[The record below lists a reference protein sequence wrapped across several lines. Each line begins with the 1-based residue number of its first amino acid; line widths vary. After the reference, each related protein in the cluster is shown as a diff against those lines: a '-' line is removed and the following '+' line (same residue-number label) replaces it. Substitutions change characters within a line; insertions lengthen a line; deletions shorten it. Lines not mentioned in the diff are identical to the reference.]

1 MKLKVTVTALVL
13 TFGCLASTNAYSQ
26 AESVAQRVDR
36 LERAFEARQAGQ
48 ARILQ
53 QLNSLQR
60 EVSEL
65 RGITENHANQLEQIL
80 ERQRDLYQEIERRLS
95 EPQSTGMDSA
105 RIDEADAFV
114 TATSNSET
122 GYDRA
127 IRLVLEEK
135 RYDQAIPEF
144 QSFIANN
151 PNSEYVGNAH
161 YWLGQLFYVQQNY
174 ADAKRHFSTVVSNH
188 AESTKRADCILKLG
202 MIAALEENNTAAR
215 RFFEQVSQ
223 EYPNSTESTMASR
236 QLQSLGN

>member
-1 MKLKVTVTALVL
+1 MKLKVTVSALTL
-13 TFGCLASTNAYSQ
+13 AIGCLASTSAYSQ

-65 RGITENHANQLEQIL
+65 RGITESHANQLEQIL
-80 ERQRDLYQEIERRLS
+80 ERQRDLYQEIERRLA

-105 RIDEADAFV
+105 GYENADAFD
-114 TATSNSET
+114 TNTNNAET

-144 QSFIANN
+144 QDFIANN

-174 ADAKRHFSTVVSNH
+174 PEAKSHFSTVVSNH
-188 AESTKRADCILKLG
+188 ADSTKRADCILKLG
-202 MIAALEENNTAAR
+202 MIAAVEGNSAAAR
-215 RFFEQVSQ
+215 RFFEQVNS
-223 EYPNSTESTMASR
+223 EYPNSTESGMASR
-236 QLQSLGN
+236 QLQTLSN